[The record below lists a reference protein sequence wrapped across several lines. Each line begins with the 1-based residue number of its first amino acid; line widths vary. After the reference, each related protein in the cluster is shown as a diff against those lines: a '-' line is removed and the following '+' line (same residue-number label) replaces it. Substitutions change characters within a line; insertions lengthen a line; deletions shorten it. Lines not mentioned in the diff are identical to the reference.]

1 MQEQEYYIEIE
12 SYIKKNEVNK
22 RRRVLE
28 ENYDTLKNYW
38 HIGKILVE
46 AQGGNSRAKYGNELI
61 KKWSIEFTKNYGNNY
76 SHRELY
82 KMRQFY
88 LDFPILPT
96 MSAKISWSHIIEV
109 LPIKDINKRNYY
121 LNEVIKNNLSVRK
134 LREEIKSNS

>member
-61 KKWSIEFTKNYGNNY
+61 KKWSLEFTKNYGTGYNY
-76 SHRELY
+76 TNLSRF
-82 KMRQFY
+82 RQFY
-88 LDFPILPT
+88 LTFPIIAT
-96 MSAKISWSHIIEV
+96 MSNV
-109 LPIKDINKRNYY
+109 
-121 LNEVIKNNLSVRK
+121 NNLRT
-134 LREEIKSNS
+134 RNSSFNMR